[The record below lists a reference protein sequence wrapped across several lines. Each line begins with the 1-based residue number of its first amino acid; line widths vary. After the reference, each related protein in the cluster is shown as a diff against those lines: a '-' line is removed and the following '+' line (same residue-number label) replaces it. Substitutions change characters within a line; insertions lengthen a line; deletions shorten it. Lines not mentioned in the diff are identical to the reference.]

1 MGISGI
7 LIPVYA
13 NSTEKLSNPRPG
25 RWPQVVTT
33 RNIITIDEE
42 KCDGCGLCAEA
53 CHEGAIEI
61 IDGKARLVS
70 DEYCDGLGD
79 CIGEC
84 PQDAIT
90 IEKREAVPFS
100 EEAVARRQA
109 DLAGDTEEQACGAA
123 LPCGC
128 PGSMARSLE
137 AAPCSTPTQRPPCA
151 APIAQL
157 GNWPVQLHLVPPLAP
172 YLDGADL
179 LIAADCTAFASPDF
193 HERFL
198 AGRVCL
204 VGCPKLD
211 DTSPYVAKLAAI
223 FAAKNISSV
232 EVVRMEVP
240 CCGGIVNMV
249 EQALEASG
257 PQVPLTVTTLGVHGD
272 IVSIE
277 QAGA

>member
-1 MGISGI
+1 M
-7 LIPVYA
+7 
-13 NSTEKLSNPRPG
+13 
-25 RWPQVVTT
+25 VTT

-53 CHEGAIEI
+53 CHEGAIAV
-61 IDGKARLVS
+61 IDGKARLVK

-79 CIGEC
+79 CLGEC
-84 PQDAIT
+84 PQGAIT
-90 IEKREAVPFS
+90 IEKRAAAAFDPQ
-100 EEAVARRQA
+100 AVASRQVE
-109 DLAGDTEEQACGAA
+109 LAAQAAESEACPST

-137 AAPCSTPTQRPPCA
+137 PKPAHAQTPCAPCETPA
-151 APIAQL
+151 SWLA
-157 GNWPVQLHLVPPLAP
+157 NWPVQLHLVPPTAP
-172 YLDGADL
+172 YLEGADL

-198 AGRVCL
+198 SGRVCL

-211 DTSPYVAKLAAI
+211 DTGPYVAKLAAI

-240 CCGGIVNMV
+240 CCGGIVSIV
-249 EQALEASG
+249 EQAIQASG
-257 PQVPLTVTTLGVHGD
+257 AEVPLTVTTLGVRGEV
-272 IVSIE
+272 VSIE
-277 QAGA
+277 QTGA